1 MTKAKVLADLHRVVE
16 GHIVTSSEIVR
27 EFRKCPQFQQCC
39 RILAQALQYS
49 GYSRKRST
57 TKAPPGL
64 VPPG

>member
-1 MTKAKVLADLHRVVE
+1 MTKTKVLAELERVVE
-16 GHIVTSSEIVR
+16 GRTAKSSEVVR
-27 EFRKCPQFQQCC
+27 EFRTCPQFQQCC

-49 GYSRKRST
+49 GYSRKRSA

>member
-1 MTKAKVLADLHRVVE
+1 MTKAKVLADLERVIE
-16 GHIVTSSEIVR
+16 GRTAKSSEIVR
-27 EFRKCPQFQQCC
+27 EFRTCPQFQQCC

-49 GYSRKRST
+49 GYSRNRSA